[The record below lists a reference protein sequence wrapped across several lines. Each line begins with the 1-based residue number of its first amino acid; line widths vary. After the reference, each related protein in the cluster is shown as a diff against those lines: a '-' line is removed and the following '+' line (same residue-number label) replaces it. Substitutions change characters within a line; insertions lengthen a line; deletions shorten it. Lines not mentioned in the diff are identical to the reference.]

1 MTVVDSASPDLL
13 VSLAAALTGTLSRP
27 GEPGYER
34 SVPWNVAVPVDPV
47 AVVAAATA
55 DDVAATVRAAR
66 EAGLR
71 VAVQATGHGAVRIG
85 PDTILVL
92 TGDLDELT
100 IDPDTRVARLG
111 AGVRWQQV
119 LDAGAPSGSAPLCG
133 SSPNTGVTGFLTG
146 GGIGPVARTYG
157 VSSSRVRAFDLVTG
171 DGTLRRVT
179 PDSDADLFRGL
190 CGGKSTLGIVTAVET
205 ELLPIAEFYA
215 GALYYDGRHA
225 AAVLEAWRVWSA
237 TLTEEHNT
245 SLAFLQLPPLPG
257 VPEPLAGKFVVA
269 VRFASVAEPGIAA
282 DVLAPMRAAAPT
294 VIDTVTTIPY
304 AAVGSVHA
312 DPVDPM
318 PTREATTML
327 RVFDE
332 EAAATVLVMTGPASS
347 SPQVIVEL
355 RLLGGALGRPGPHP
369 DVYCHR
375 EAAYSLLCIGVLA
388 PPVADAVIAHGE
400 AVVEALAPWSTG
412 GSLPNFAASDDPAHL
427 ARVYDEDTRAWL
439 GALAE
444 QHDPAGIFRVGQVV
458 RLG

>member
-13 VSLAAALTGTLSRP
+13 VALAAALTGTLSRP

-205 ELLPIAEFYA
+205 ELLPIAE
-215 GALYYDGRHA
+215 
-225 AAVLEAWRVWSA
+225 
-237 TLTEEHNT
+237 
-245 SLAFLQLPPLPG
+245 
-257 VPEPLAGKFVVA
+257 
-269 VRFASVAEPGIAA
+269 
-282 DVLAPMRAAAPT
+282 
-294 VIDTVTTIPY
+294 
-304 AAVGSVHA
+304 
-312 DPVDPM
+312 
-318 PTREATTML
+318 
-327 RVFDE
+327 
-332 EAAATVLVMTGPASS
+332 
-347 SPQVIVEL
+347 
-355 RLLGGALGRPGPHP
+355 
-369 DVYCHR
+369 
-375 EAAYSLLCIGVLA
+375 
-388 PPVADAVIAHGE
+388 
-400 AVVEALAPWSTG
+400 
-412 GSLPNFAASDDPAHL
+412 
-427 ARVYDEDTRAWL
+427 
-439 GALAE
+439 
-444 QHDPAGIFRVGQVV
+444 
-458 RLG
+458 